1 MDGATLRS
9 IDSGQTA
16 VHVWLAGS
24 SIRLHCY
31 LDLGPTVVPQ
41 HNTDPATRL
50 RSRSDSVPSS
60 VSDLSVSDVSRR
72 DGESRHLQSGWQ
84 RRVLGGTGRGVG
96 QVRAISGNC
105 KGYDLDGS
113 KTDSWEEG

>member
-16 VHVWLAGS
+16 VHMWLAGS
-24 SIRLHCY
+24 SIRIHRY
-31 LDLGPTVVPQ
+31 PDLGPTVVPQ

-50 RSRSDSVPSS
+50 RSGSNSMPSS
-60 VSDLSVSDVSRR
+60 IGDPSVSDVSRR
-72 DGESRHLQSGWQ
+72 DGESGHLQSGQQ
-84 RRVLGGTGRGVG
+84 RGVLGGTGRGVG

-105 KGYDLDGS
+105 NGYDLDGS
-113 KTDSWEEG
+113 KTDGCEEG